1 MNNTSGSAAIRS
13 SAPTFSEFSAPSFS
27 SAPSVSGIFPP
38 SVSVPYT
45 RKESPSSSRTATD
58 NGSVP
63 STCSFTLSIS
73 PFIWST
79 ISSALSS
86 QSKILPRFRISSYSS
101 SIVRGNSEAGPFAA
115 LFRDMYVFTS
125 LSCQKLTSESQSSL
139 KEEYHAA
146 IKSGSIATT
155 SSLDGLVSIY
165 WILSNSSFKSSRTS
179 PSRPQAAT
187 ILSPRPSA
195 RSSSILEFAYANTF
209 SGAFSKVIS
218 TGSFS

>member
-63 STCSFTLSIS
+63 STCSFTLS
-73 PFIWST
+73 
-79 ISSALSS
+79 
-86 QSKILPRFRISSYSS
+86 SYSS

-165 WILSNSSFKSSRTS
+165 
-179 PSRPQAAT
+179 
-187 ILSPRPSA
+187 
-195 RSSSILEFAYANTF
+195 
-209 SGAFSKVIS
+209 
-218 TGSFS
+218 